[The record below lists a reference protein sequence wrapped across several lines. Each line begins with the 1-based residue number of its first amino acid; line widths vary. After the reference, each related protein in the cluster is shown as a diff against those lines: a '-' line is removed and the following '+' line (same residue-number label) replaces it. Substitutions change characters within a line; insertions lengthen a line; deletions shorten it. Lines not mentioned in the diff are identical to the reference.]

1 MDYYANAIPA
11 PQMFNWALA
20 PYDPKREVPRTLSV
34 RTEFATK
41 NASTVDFFT
50 EAKGPLAPTAAP
62 HAQQD
67 SFATTTPV
75 GDPQSSSTASVEKIL
90 TTQTSLDIDRIA
102 KQRVKLMAA
111 KYASSFESSEI
122 MARLEILNRRLL
134 DQSPRVS
141 KDQVLAL
148 ENANEQLLR
157 IRAAREE
164 RAKRLGIPA

>member
-20 PYDPKREVPRTLSV
+20 PYDPKNKVPRTLSV
-34 RTEFATK
+34 RTEFATN
-41 NASTVDFFT
+41 NASAVDFFT
-50 EAKGPLAPTAAP
+50 EAKGPLAPTTAP
-62 HAQQD
+62 HLQQN

-75 GDPQSSSTASVEKIL
+75 GDPQSSSTTSVEKVL
-90 TTQTSLDIDRIA
+90 ASQTSLEIDRIA

-111 KYASSFESSEI
+111 KYASSVESSEI

-134 DQSPRVS
+134 DRSPRVS

-164 RAKRLGIPA
+164 RSKRLGIPA